1 MQPKAIDES
10 AVIMCHL
17 MLPQDANPAGSI
29 HGGVIMKHIDT
40 SGGVAAIRHV
50 RGNAVTASIDRLDF
64 HRPAKI
70 GELLILKASV
80 NGVGRRSLEVGVRVE
95 TENLFT
101 GEKRHCASAYLTF
114 VALDDHGQPA
124 AVPPLQ
130 PETHEQRRRMREA
143 NERREA
149 RLEGKA
155 T

>member
-1 MQPKAIDES
+1 MRPKTIAES
-10 AVIMCHL
+10 AVTMCHL

-40 SGGVAAIRHV
+40 AGGVAAIRHV

-64 HRPAKI
+64 HIPAKI

-95 TENLFT
+95 TEDLFT
-101 GEKRHCASAYLTF
+101 GDLRHCASAYLTF
-114 VALDDHGQPA
+114 VALNQEGHPTG
-124 AVPPLQ
+124 VPPLQ
-130 PETHEQRRRMREA
+130 PETHDERRRMREA

-149 RLEGKA
+149 RLGGKKG
-155 T
+155 